1 MSLPV
6 QLNLLWELTITHQKL
21 RDQSSFFGFL
31 WSFLHP
37 LVLLAVFYVFFRY
50 MAGNQMPHYS
60 VYLLI
65 GLVHYTHFS
74 NSTKAALRS
83 LRSMR
88 HLTTDTVFPKEL
100 IVFSWIISSGIDFA
114 VSMAICLIIA
124 VVSGVTVT
132 VSWLWVPV
140 LFALQLLFAAWVGL
154 ILSCLYLF
162 AWDVDH
168 LYEIALRLLFFTT
181 PIFYT
186 RQSLANGLAQAI
198 VELNP
203 LAWIIEA
210 TRGAVLDGQGMGVG
224 MLAAAVGVNCL
235 AMYGVMQLFRRL
247 ESRFA
252 EYA

>member
-1 MSLPV
+1 MSPAV
-6 QLNLLWELTITHQKL
+6 QLNLLWELTVAHHKL
-21 RDQSSFFGFL
+21 RDQSSVIGFL

-37 LVLLAVFYVFFRY
+37 LVLLAVFYLFFRY

-88 HLTTDTVFPKEL
+88 HLTADTVFPKEL
-100 IVFSWIISSGIDFA
+100 IVFSWIVSSGIDFA
-114 VSMAICLIIA
+114 VSMTICLAIA
-124 VVSGVTVT
+124 LVSGVAP
-132 VSWLWVPV
+132 SLHWLWIPV
-140 LFALQLLFAAWVGL
+140 LFALQLLFTAWVGL
-154 ILSCLYLF
+154 ILSCLYLI

-186 RQSLANGLAQAI
+186 RSALGNGLAQTL
-198 VELNP
+198 VGLNP
-203 LAWIIEA
+203 LALIIEA
-210 TRGAVLDGQGMGVG
+210 ARGAVLEGKGVG
-224 MLAAAVGVNCL
+224 WVALAAALAVNAL
-235 AMYGVMQLFRRL
+235 AMYGVLKLFKRL
-247 ESRFA
+247 EPKFA
-252 EYA
+252 EYV